1 MVSSPRAFSHLDLRY
16 WSPRTLEAVMTAVAP
31 APAPATHQRRGWHIP
46 TWAAITAGVV
56 LLVVAALGVLRAVR
70 LHRRDRF
77 DRGFGRMGDH
87 MGSGHVHWVLWLVV
101 ILALVGGIALLVA
114 ATRSR
119 RAAVA
124 AVAAPAVVTPAVGAE
139 QILAERFARGEID
152 EAEFVARRDALR
164 G

>member
-1 MVSSPRAFSHLDLRY
+1 
-16 WSPRTLEAVMTAVAP
+16 MTAVTPTP
-31 APAPATHQRRGWHIP
+31 APEHREHRGWHIP

-70 LHRRDRF
+70 LHRGDHV

-87 MGSGHVHWVLWLVV
+87 MGNGGHVHWVLWIVV

-114 ATRSR
+114 ASRHR

-124 AVAAPAVVTPAVGAE
+124 APASATLAAPAAVGAE

-152 EAEFVARRDALR
+152 EAEFVARRNALR
-164 G
+164 N

>member
-1 MVSSPRAFSHLDLRY
+1 
-16 WSPRTLEAVMTAVAP
+16 MTAIAPTP
-31 APAPATHQRRGWHIP
+31 APGPVPAAPERREHRGWHIP

-70 LHRRDRF
+70 LHRDDRGF

-87 MGSGHVHWVLWLVV
+87 MGNGGNVHWVLWIVV

-114 ATRSR
+114 ASRHR
-119 RAAVA
+119 RAATA
-124 AVAAPAVVTPAVGAE
+124 AVAAPAVAPTTTGAE

-152 EAEFVARRDALR
+152 EAEFVARRNALR